1 MLLDDIKA
9 YLVAQGA
16 VSAGWSIFEGFMC
29 DDSDQTIGLF
39 ETGGFPA
46 DTLGR
51 ENEDV
56 TFQSRVRAHKLD
68 YATGR
73 AKWQIIFDLLQDA
86 RQTSGSPVLLP
97 GYIFIQAA
105 HYGPLCWTD
114 KGGRPNFTSNWR
126 VKKARS

>member
-16 VSAGWSIFEGFMC
+16 VSVPWPIWLGSMP
-29 DDSDQTIGLF
+29 DDTDQAIGIF

-56 TFQSRVRAHKLD
+56 TFQSRVRASRLD

-73 AKWQIIFDLLQDA
+73 AKWQEIFNLLQDA
-86 RQTSGSPVLLP
+86 QATPGSPLLLA
-97 GYIFIQAA
+97 GYTFVQAM
-105 HYGPLCWTD
+105 HDGPLPWTD
-114 KGGRPNFTSNWR
+114 DKARPNFTSNWR